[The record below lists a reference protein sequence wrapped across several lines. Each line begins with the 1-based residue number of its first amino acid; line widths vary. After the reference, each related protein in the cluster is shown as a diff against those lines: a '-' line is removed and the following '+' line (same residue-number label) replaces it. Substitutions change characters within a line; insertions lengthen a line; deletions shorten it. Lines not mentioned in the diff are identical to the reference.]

1 MDKTGFRAYLEGRN
15 IPEDAIISSLDLA
28 EKFEG
33 FIQTRGGSNPSP
45 ALARGF
51 SSQLIAE
58 GANQLPNYYA
68 LARYCYFVGANDA
81 YIAVVDIL
89 DGAEAIDNL
98 YQKAQDILGPA
109 RRDALFEGIPLP
121 QLGLPNEQ
129 KIGLTQALI
138 PRLEVIASPEECEQI
153 LADSL
158 RDLPDAYY
166 EKDKALFAE
175 CGSVDAY
182 LDRNEQEF
190 IAQLEKLRDEG
201 KPYFTQFI
209 TDEVIEFVRSEPL
222 IARGVREGNI
232 FYEAKIPHQT
242 IEYLAESDP
251 QKKRYY
257 YCHCPWVKESL
268 KAGPSDI
275 PAGFCQCSAGFH
287 KRRWEVIFGQKLK
300 AEVIESV
307 LQGDDWC
314 KFAIHLPEEIKS

>member
-1 MDKTGFRAYLEGRN
+1 LDKIGFRTHLESRK
-15 IPEDAIISSLDLA
+15 IPEEEIAASLVLA

-33 FIQTRGGSNPSP
+33 FIHNSGGNKPTPS
-45 ALARGF
+45 LARSF
-51 SSQLIAE
+51 SHKMIAE
-58 GANQLPNYYA
+58 GDNNLSNYYA

-81 YIAVVDIL
+81 YITVVDIL
-89 DGAEAIDNL
+89 DGAEAIENL
-98 YQKAQDILGPA
+98 YHRAEDILGSA
-109 RRDALFEGIPLP
+109 RWEALFEGIPLP

-129 KIGLTQALI
+129 KVGITQELI

-182 LDRNEQEF
+182 LDRNERDF

-201 KPYFTQFI
+201 KPFFTQFI
-209 TDEVIEFVRSEPL
+209 TDEVIEFVRNEPL
-222 IARGVREGNI
+222 IARGVREDNI

-242 IEYLAESDP
+242 IEFLAESDP
-251 QKKRYY
+251 QKKRYH
-257 YCHCPWVKESL
+257 YCHCPWAKESL
-268 KAGPSDI
+268 KEGASDI
-275 PAGFCQCSAGFH
+275 PATFCQCSAGFH

-314 KFAIHLPEEIKS
+314 KIAIHLPEGV